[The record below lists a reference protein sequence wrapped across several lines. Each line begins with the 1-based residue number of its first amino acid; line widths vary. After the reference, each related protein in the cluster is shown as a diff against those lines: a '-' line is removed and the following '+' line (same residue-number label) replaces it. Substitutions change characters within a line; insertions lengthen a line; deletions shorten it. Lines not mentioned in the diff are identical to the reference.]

1 MIALY
6 SFITFSFF
14 PMLIGLMCKIKKNF
28 NSLYRQ
34 IRWKYVILLVVF
46 MGFLLIR
53 IYLYMDLK
61 VIEGPDV
68 KTTIYTP
75 IPFYISEIMISMF
88 LSYILFNVNDNN
100 DESDN

>member
-1 MIALY
+1 
-6 SFITFSFF
+6 
-14 PMLIGLMCKIKKNF
+14 
-28 NSLYRQ
+28 
-34 IRWKYVILLVVF
+34 
-46 MGFLLIR
+46 
-53 IYLYMDLK
+53 MDLK